1 MTTEA
6 DVKAFEAFR
15 RQKAREEKARA
26 ALEGANDEE
35 MRLFL
40 EWKAQREQESAEK
53 APIPRQSAPE
63 YPYSETFGMDPRT
76 ATPEPY
82 KVNRAGVHVLQMF
95 GQTQRW
101 SQITYAPLVITKAY
115 TDADGKQSVELAW
128 TDRGKVVRRVVSREA
143 VVRGREL
150 IKSLGGDGLPVLEGD
165 AREVERWLA
174 TFEAENVETIP
185 TGYVA
190 RYLGWQPDGTF
201 VSGPDGDTRV
211 EVAYEEQKGAAAA
224 HRQKGSLA
232 AWRTGIAQLEGYPVP
247 RVVLAASFAAPL
259 LRPLAMPSFTVDIS
273 SRSTR
278 GKTTCLQCGL
288 SVWADPSEDAR
299 ALASWRTTLI
309 GAEKHLNLVRG
320 LVTAL
325 DETMTAE
332 SPEIVNSI
340 LYDLPKN
347 EGKLRGGGW
356 PSGLQWQTVLLS
368 TGERP
373 ALSYSTHQ
381 GAAARVL
388 SLTRSPFGEN
398 GGAVA
403 VSLRECIL
411 DNHGTAGPEFVRRL
425 LEQTSTPEG
434 LASLRAEH
442 EALREQLL
450 GTTDMTG
457 RRAPK
462 VAAVALAEILAHRWG
477 LLPYTP
483 LPVERWQGMFT
494 EVADESDNRP
504 EMAMDV
510 LRAYVAS
517 HGAHLYRQ
525 GQSTRDDQPHSG
537 WLGLVPTPGSPPW
550 VAIAPEKARRVLADA
565 GYSLDAVLQ
574 GWIDAGYLELMK
586 SQRPPHLI
594 KKKILGAQA
603 RYLVFTPEGIDYQP
617 YASE

>member
-1 MTTEA
+1 MTTDAE
-6 DVKAFEAFR
+6 VKAFEAFR
-15 RQKAREEKARA
+15 RQKTREEKARA
-26 ALEGANDEE
+26 ALEGADDEE

-40 EWKAQREQESAEK
+40 EWKAQKEQETSEK
-53 APIPRQSAPE
+53 ASIPRQSAPE

-76 ATPEPY
+76 TTPEPY
-82 KVNRAGVHVLQMF
+82 KVNRAGVHVLQAF

-115 TDADGKQSVELAW
+115 TDADGKKSVELAW

-211 EVAYEEQKGAAAA
+211 EVTYEEQKGAAAA
-224 HRQKGSLA
+224 HRQSGTLA

-320 LVTAL
+320 LVSAL

-403 VSLRECIL
+403 VSLRDCII
-411 DNHGTAGPEFVRRL
+411 DNHGTAGPEFVRHL
-425 LEQTSTPEG
+425 LKQTSTPEG

-442 EALREQLL
+442 EALRVQLL

-462 VAAVALAEILAHRWG
+462 VAAVALAEIRQWTDITGNFNHLAIRLHGMRRIG
-477 LLPYTP
+477 L
-483 LPVERWQGMFT
+483 
-494 EVADESDNRP
+494 DDI
-504 EMAMDV
+504 
-510 LRAYVAS
+510 
-517 HGAHLYRQ
+517 GA
-525 GQSTRDDQPHSG
+525 
-537 WLGLVPTPGSPPW
+537 
-550 VAIAPEKARRVLADA
+550 
-565 GYSLDAVLQ
+565 
-574 GWIDAGYLELMK
+574 
-586 SQRPPHLI
+586 
-594 KKKILGAQA
+594 
-603 RYLVFTPEGIDYQP
+603 
-617 YASE
+617 